1 MGRIEKAKKNL
12 IFSLGNNLFTTLL
25 TFATRTIFIY
35 TLGLNYLGLNGLYTN
50 ILSLLAIAELGIGN
64 AISFSL
70 YKPLAEKNEDKIAS
84 YIILY
89 KKAYF
94 FIGVIISVVGIILV
108 PFLHNFINFNG
119 NVNINYQAIYILFL
133 INTVLPYFLFT
144 YKISLL
150 YADQKN
156 YIVSKF
162 DIKFNFLNTVTQF
175 LLLFFLKSYYLYL
188 ISQILFTTCKNYRL
202 SKFVDKHY
210 SFLKNK
216 KNSNLNRIE
225 IRTLVK
231 NVYALSLTKISGVVY
246 SSTDNLIIST
256 FISTVTVG
264 LYSNY
269 TMITNMLKS
278 IISSIF
284 NSFTASV
291 GNLNAE
297 SSVENLYIN
306 FKRLN
311 FINFWIYGCCF
322 ICLDN
327 LLNNFI
333 SVWVGENAIF
343 DDITVFLISL
353 LFLIPGMN
361 NVINIF
367 KDACGLYWQTKY
379 RALATAIVNLL
390 VSLLLVRYLK
400 IQGIFIGT
408 IVAYLTTIYVKDPQV
423 VFNECFNISCF
434 IYHKELISR
443 FFLIFIVDFGV
454 KIINPLFNVY
464 FSGII
469 LFFMK
474 AIFTF
479 SISNLIFIIFFFKT
493 EEFKFFYLYLKN
505 NLLKIIFKRS

>member
-12 IFSLGNNLFTTLL
+12 FFSLGNNLFTTLL
-25 TFATRTIFIY
+25 TFATRTTFIY

-70 YKPLAEKNEDKIAS
+70 YKPLAKKDEVKIAS

-89 KKAYF
+89 RKAYF
-94 FIGVIISVVGIILV
+94 FIGIIISIVGIVLL
-108 PFLHNFINFNG
+108 PFLHNFINFDR
-119 NVNINYQAIYILFL
+119 NVNINYQTIYILFL

-144 YKISLL
+144 YKTSIL

-156 YIVSKF
+156 YIVSKY
-162 DIKFNFLNTVTQF
+162 DMKYNLLNTVTQF
-175 LLLFFLKSYYLYL
+175 LLLCFFKSYYLYL
-188 ISQILFTTCKNYRL
+188 ISQIMYTTYKNYKL
-202 SKFVDKHY
+202 SKCIDREY
-210 SFLKNK
+210 PFLKK
-216 KNSNLNRIE
+216 RKGTDLEKLEIKTLIKND
-225 IRTLVK
+225 
-231 NVYALSLTKISGVVY
+231 YALSLTKISGVIY

-256 FISTVTVG
+256 FISTITVG

-269 TMITNMLKS
+269 TMIINMIKS

-291 GNLNAE
+291 GNLNVE
-297 SSVENLYIN
+297 SNTKSLYKN

-322 ICLDN
+322 ICIDN

-333 SVWVGENAIF
+333 SIWVGKDTIF
-343 DDITVFLISL
+343 DNLTVFLISL

-379 RALATAIVNLL
+379 RALATAIVNLIVSVIL
-390 VSLLLVRYLK
+390 VKYIK
-400 IQGIFIGT
+400 IQGVFIGT
-408 IVAYLTTIYVKDPQV
+408 IVAYLTTIYVKDPKV
-423 VFNECFNISCF
+423 VYYECFNKSCL
-434 IYHKELISR
+434 IYYKELALR
-443 FFLIFIVDFGV
+443 YIFVFIIDFGM
-454 KIINPLFNVY
+454 KIFNPIFDLY
-464 FSGII
+464 FSGLLLFII
-469 LFFMK
+469 K
-474 AIFTF
+474 AIFIF
-479 SISNLIFIIFFFKT
+479 SVSNLIFVVFFFRT
-493 EEFKFFYLYLKN
+493 EEFKFFFLLLKRSLLKN
-505 NLLKIIFKRS
+505 NY

>member
-1 MGRIEKAKKNL
+1 MGRIEKAKRNL
-12 IFSLGNNLFTTLL
+12 IFSLGNNLFTTIL

-50 ILSLLAIAELGIGN
+50 ILSLLTIAELGIGN

-70 YKPLAEKNEDKIAS
+70 YKPLAEKNEAKIAS
-84 YIILY
+84 YINLY

-94 FIGVIISVVGIILV
+94 FIGIIISIVGMILV
-108 PFLHNFINFNG
+108 PFLHNFINFNE

-133 INTVLPYFLFT
+133 INTVFPYFLFT
-144 YKISLL
+144 YKISIL

-156 YIVSKF
+156 YVVSKYEM
-162 DIKFNFLNTVTQF
+162 KYNFLNTVMQF
-175 LLLFFLKSYYLYL
+175 LLLFFLESYYLYL
-188 ISQILFTTCKNYRL
+188 ISQIVFTTWKNYKL
-202 SKFVDKHY
+202 SKFVDKNY
-210 SFLKNK
+210 LYLKNK
-216 KNSNLNRIE
+216 KNSSLNKLE
-225 IRTLVK
+225 IKTLIK

-269 TMITNMLKS
+269 TMIINMLKN
-278 IISSIF
+278 IIASIF

-297 SSVENLYIN
+297 NNIENLYKN

-327 LLNNFI
+327 LLNDFI
-333 SVWVGENAIF
+333 SVWVGENAVF
-343 DDITVFLISL
+343 DNVTVFLISL

-379 RALATAIVNLL
+379 RALATTIVNLF
-390 VSLLLVRYLK
+390 VSLFLVRFLK
-400 IQGIFIGT
+400 IQGVFIGT

-423 VFNECFNISCF
+423 VFNECFNTSCF
-434 IYHKELISR
+434 VYHKELISR
-443 FFLIFIVDFGV
+443 FFMLFIIDYGCKYFCSV
-454 KIINPLFNVY
+454 FNIY
-464 FSGII
+464 FSGFI
-469 LFFMK
+469 LFFVK
-474 AIFTF
+474 AVFVF
-479 SISNLIFIIFFFKT
+479 SICNLIFILLFFKT
-493 EEFKFFYLYLKN
+493 DEFKFFYLYLKN
-505 NLLKIIFKRS
+505 NMVKKFKN